1 MRYRIVRNREG
12 EVVTAVQMEQMSPD
26 EVLVEPVLEE
36 GDEAEDIEVARSEL
50 HDLGQFFANYRRT

>member
-1 MRYRIVRNREG
+1 
-12 EVVTAVQMEQMSPD
+12 MEQMSPD